1 MAAGPAAI
9 HLPRAGIPVGDQA
22 EPAGLPLSSQGQLPE
37 VVQGEQIFIP
47 ALQVLEGLKE
57 GEA

>member
-1 MAAGPAAI
+1 MASSLAAT
-9 HLPRAGIPVGDQA
+9 HLPRAGIPVRDQA

-37 VVQGEQIFIP
+37 VTQGKQIFIP
-47 ALQVLEGLKE
+47 ALQILEGLKE